1 MGLCQQHDVLYE
13 NLTVEEHLRM
23 MCQMKMLES
32 EKIDKRVK
40 EILDMVTLGK
50 DRDVLSANLSGG

>member
-1 MGLCQQHDVLYE
+1 
-13 NLTVEEHLRM
+13 M